1 MLKPSYIDFVKPYML
16 KPITNAREAVDFI
29 CHLYLDHN
37 MFHFETHPED
47 CIDATTK
54 QPSFTPAEIKA
65 LDARRHELFDHL
77 EDPFILPL
85 CLLEQ
90 SNQLS

>member
-1 MLKPSYIDFVKPYML
+1 MSRLKSYML
-16 KPITNAREAVDFI
+16 KPITNAREAVEFI

-54 QPSFTPAEIKA
+54 LPSFTKAQIKA
-65 LDARRHELFDHL
+65 LNDRRYELFDHL
-77 EDPFILPL
+77 EDPFILPV

-90 SNQLS
+90 ANQLP

>member
-16 KPITNAREAVDFI
+16 KPITNAREAVEFI

-47 CIDATTK
+47 LLMQLPSNHHLL
-54 QPSFTPAEIKA
+54 QPK
-65 LDARRHELFDHL
+65 
-77 EDPFILPL
+77 
-85 CLLEQ
+85 
-90 SNQLS
+90 